1 MSIPKLL
8 LGVFVL
14 AALVAVAVP
23 LAVTL
28 IERRQARDTAA
39 LSPNVAESIDAR
51 VAVVVYS
58 RSGNTALAARHVAQ
72 RLRADLIV
80 LEAED
85 YPLGLGGW
93 ASAMDDARGTQ
104 AEIQPRVLDL
114 SRYATIWLGA
124 PIWLY
129 HPAPPI
135 RAFVEANRFDGQQVV
150 LFNTYNS
157 RFDPA
162 AIAAFEQAVR
172 ERGAQ
177 GFRHLAVRRGR
188 MGDQLAPGAM
198 LVEIDREWFGA
209 PTP

>member
-1 MSIPKLL
+1 MSLVKLL
-8 LGVFVL
+8 LGLLVL

-23 LAVTL
+23 LAVTV

-39 LSPNVAESIDAR
+39 LLPHARASTGAR

-72 RLRADLIV
+72 RLDADLFV

-93 ASAMDDARGTQ
+93 ASAMDDARG
-104 AEIQPRVLDL
+104 ARAAIQPRTLDL
-114 SRYATIWLGA
+114 SRYHTVWLGA

-135 RAFVEANRFDGQQVV
+135 RAYVEANRFDGQQVV

-157 RFDPA
+157 RFDPT
-162 AIAAFEQAVR
+162 AIAAFEQAVKQ
-172 ERGAQ
+172 RGAQ

-188 MGDQLAPGAM
+188 MGDQLAPEAM
-198 LVEIDREWFGA
+198 LAEIDREWFG
-209 PTP
+209 TPAS